1 MEDQDNMNDS
11 YYKNKE
17 YEQENEN
24 FNINNEDEKK
34 EENSFHQVTNVYHS
48 NVYINKNTKE
58 DNIIRKYLSE
68 QMTKVNIINNNH
80 NIDDNNNNNNN
91 NNELYINQV
100 TNIDDSDDDVPLLK
114 TYGINHT
121 INTKYEKNDN
131 PFNNNNEEE
140 EEKEKE
146 KEKEHQPH
154 QGNQINNDNNS
165 NQEKHGIFLSK
176 QESSKLHTKYAN
188 QDNQKETSSSDTS
201 SDDDVCLLNLI
212 KNDKNY
218 NINNFNNQ
226 NYYEKKNN
234 FKDDDNNNSS
244 DYSSYDSDEPILIRS
259 NLKNKINIQTNKLGN
274 TSHYSNTCM
283 NNNNRY
289 QTNKTKLINK
299 KTTLKSSENKKDNK
313 FKNINA
319 KTSLSKISC
328 RKTSKNSNDIS
339 KRKKKTITKTRKKTK
354 KQKKKQKKTKTKIKN
369 KNKTNKHKDN
379 KGNNHFNDNENDSI
393 CIGTFDPRNRSNKEK
408 LVAQLLIRWWYVL
421 PDWPPPDYDYKDE
434 LYNRKL
440 KLVPLEEYED
450 KEDIDSQGFR
460 KVYQISAF
468 PGIFRDAMGIA
479 YDLRDKDSCPCYN
492 NLIKKTDQELLQLIY
507 QAIKNQIQC
516 LKNSVYNETFMEK
529 NLEKEL
535 KEVELKLNKITKKNI
550 IKI

>member
-91 NNELYINQV
+91 NDNNNNNNNNELYINQV

-140 EEKEKE
+140 EEKEKEKE

-319 KTSLSKISC
+319 KTSLSKISY
-328 RKTSKNSNDIS
+328 
-339 KRKKKTITKTRKKTK
+339 
-354 KQKKKQKKTKTKIKN
+354 
-369 KNKTNKHKDN
+369 N

>member
-1 MEDQDNMNDS
+1 MENQDNMNDS
-11 YYKNKE
+11 YYKNKK

-24 FNINNEDEKK
+24 ININNEDEKK
-34 EENSFHQVTNVYHS
+34 EENTLNQFIHVYES
-48 NVYINKNTKE
+48 NVYINKNENE

-68 QMTKVNIINNNH
+68 QMTKVNKINNNH
-80 NIDDNNNNNNN
+80 NIDNNNND
-91 NNELYINQV
+91 ELNINQI
-100 TNIDDSDDDVPLLK
+100 TNIPDSDDDIPLLK
-114 TYGINHT
+114 TYGINDT
-121 INTKYEKNDN
+121 INTTYEENDHY
-131 PFNNNNEEE
+131 FNNNNNNNKED
-140 EEKEKE
+140 EKHRPQQHQENQQNQEK
-146 KEKEHQPH
+146 K
-154 QGNQINNDNNS
+154 
-165 NQEKHGIFLSK
+165 EKHGIFLSK
-176 QESSKLHTKYAN
+176 QQSSKLYTKYPN
-188 QDNQKETSSSDTS
+188 QDNQKETSSCHTS

-218 NINNFNNQ
+218 NINNYNNQ

-234 FKDDDNNNSS
+234 LKDHDNNTS

-274 TSHYSNTCM
+274 TSQSSNTFVNS
-283 NNNNRY
+283 NNTCE
-289 QTNKTKLINK
+289 TNIIN
-299 KTTLKSSENKKDNK
+299 KTTLKSSQKKKSNK

-328 RKTSKNSNDIS
+328 RKTNKNTNHIS
-339 KRKKKTITKTRKKTK
+339 KKKKKSKTKKKTNKKTTKKTK
-354 KQKKKQKKTKTKIKN
+354 KTTKTTKTKKTKNITKTKI
-369 KNKTNKHKDN
+369 NKHKDKDKQN
-379 KGNNHFNDNENDSI
+379 KGDNHFNDNENDSI

-450 KEDIDSQGFR
+450 KEDIDSEGFR